1 MAVVQIRRAR
11 ASDAPELAAL
21 VQRAYGHYPPRIG
34 RRPAPMDD
42 DYTQRIARDWVMVA
56 DDGSPVGVLV
66 MVLCTGE

>member
-21 VQRAYGHYPPRIG
+21 VQRAYSHYPPRIG